1 VKSCDVPARIA
12 GLTYAD
18 LTEARDTEAEF
29 GKLLDALR
37 GSRRLPQTAPV
48 AVGSDTRDRTRI
60 RASED
65 SEQLGKGLN
74 ALSSL
79 IWAPQVRTAVAE
91 FRRDFRIACEQIDVL
106 GDYKDLHDVLHDVQD
121 RCYKPLLPKVRVSTP
136 QDLDWDEL
144 ASYELELT
152 RDISR
157 MQIISARP
165 SIDASLRSPLE
176 DLVRGERALQ
186 EAVESLD
193 LSQLHKAV
201 WFMKSA
207 IATQPSRINTLLNT
221 AARTLR
227 LPSLVAAMS
236 CIKEN
241 MTRAELDR
249 DRVTDF
255 QVGLESLTRLNET
268 LNALVYSHD
277 RWQEMDD
284 KLRLLEDTL
293 DKDVDELKWSW
304 PYVKLGLEQLCMDS
318 GDEWGPP
325 LLGDCAKLDDA
336 LAAKDPMKIK
346 QFFRRVR
353 SRESQRF
360 YLVDLQLKE
369 LCGELRKIG
378 QPLAAILEKAE

>member
-1 VKSCDVPARIA
+1 MSSS
-12 GLTYAD
+12 
-18 LTEARDTEAEF
+18 
-29 GKLLDALR
+29 
-37 GSRRLPQTAPV
+37 SRATSV
-48 AVGSDTRDRTRI
+48 
-60 RASED
+60 E
-65 SEQLGKGLN
+65 
-74 ALSSL
+74 
-79 IWAPQVRTAVAE
+79 
-91 FRRDFRIACEQIDVL
+91 C
-106 GDYKDLHDVLHDVQD
+106 
-121 RCYKPLLPKVRVSTP
+121 
-136 QDLDWDEL
+136 
-144 ASYELELT
+144 
-152 RDISR
+152 
-157 MQIISARP
+157 
-165 SIDASLRSPLE
+165 PLE

-255 QVGLESLTRLNET
+255 RVGLESLTRLNET